1 MVLQKMRAKAQGLAA
16 KVVVGVI
23 VFVLAVFGFGAFDL
37 FSVSEPIAATVNGD
51 DITQRTLD
59 LETSRERAAQRA
71 RFSGDVPDDVIE
83 RLVSRQA
90 ILQMLIDRALLDQAA
105 SDLDLSIAEEAVQ
118 ARIRDEFGISDP
130 VVYRNL
136 LANQGYTP
144 SSFQQALADDTTRT
158 QFDAA
163 VRDTSFATARESRLV
178 ARLQAQRRDVAW
190 LHYNVEDLM
199 EHGVAP
205 VADDAIETR
214 YEERPEDYLTA
225 ERFDFD
231 LVRLPRSSLEDQV
244 EVDEDTI
251 VAAYEDEIATLEPRR
266 HSAHILLAPNDE
278 RTIEEATVR
287 LLELRTE
294 LDAGA
299 DFGDLAREFSE
310 DAGSAEVGGDLGA
323 AGRGIFAPEF
333 EDALWALAPGEL
345 SHPVQTQYGVHLI
358 KLIAIE
364 EPEIPSLEERR
375 QDIVADLRREELQ
388 RVFDE
393 TVREMEEIAFEQGDS
408 LDALVAQ
415 YGLTVESLDG
425 IERGDSD
432 GVLADRA
439 VREALFAD
447 DVLLEGYNSEAVA
460 TSDNQAIVARLR
472 QRYPQE
478 RRALADVRE
487 DIRTAIA
494 REAARAMA
502 ERAAFESLAA
512 LAEGSPATEI
522 ATKTGVA
529 WERKDGMRVDESE
542 VPEPIVRTAFGMAVP
557 PADERGTDVAVFDD
571 GSRAVVVV
579 SAVALG
585 DYAALTEAER
595 NSVAQSLQDLAT
607 SRDRAALLATLR
619 TAASIST
626 ISFEADS

>member
-163 VRDTSFATARESRLV
+163 VRNTSFATAREARLV

-190 LHYNVEDLM
+190 LHYEVEDLM
-199 EHGVAP
+199 VNGVAP
-205 VADDAIETR
+205 VADDAVETR

-231 LVRLPRSSLEDQV
+231 MVRLPRGSLEDQV
-244 EVDEDTI
+244 DVDEETI
-251 VAAYEDEIATLEPRR
+251 VATYEDEIAALEPRR

-278 RTIEEATVR
+278 RTIEQATVR
-287 LLELRTE
+287 LLELRSE
-294 LDAGA
+294 IDAGA

-310 DAGSAEVGGDLGA
+310 DAGSAEVGGDLGT

-364 EPEIPSLEERR
+364 EPDIPSLDERR
-375 QDIVADLRREELQ
+375 PDIMADLRREELQ

-408 LDALVAQ
+408 LEALVAQ

-425 IERGDSD
+425 VERGDSD

-472 QRYPQE
+472 QRHPQE

-494 REAARAMA
+494 KEAARVMA

-522 ATKTGVA
+522 ATKTGVE

-542 VPEPIVRTAFGMAVP
+542 IPEPIVRTAFGMAVP

-585 DYAALTEAER
+585 DYAALTEADR